1 MREIKQSST
10 QTVKRSEIK
19 LNPYNPKRHTDE
31 EAEKWMPIPGYEN
44 YSVSTNG
51 RISNTDTGLYL
62 KPRPRGGYL
71 RVVLYNKN
79 HSPKSFS
86 IHRLVAFAFI
96 PNPQQKPFIDHI
108 NTIRE
113 DNRVDNLRWVTNLEN
128 ASNPISRKKHSEGL
142 KGHTVSEECRMKISI
157 ANKGKVRSEEVRKK
171 LSKTFKDKYK
181 SGELMPKNTRPVAQ
195 YDLSGK
201 LLGIW
206 QSVASAGSE
215 LGINNSGIYKCA
227 QGTLKTYKGKI
238 WKYYE

>member
-1 MREIKQSST
+1 
-10 QTVKRSEIK
+10 
-19 LNPYNPKRHTDE
+19 
-31 EAEKWMPIPGYEN
+31 
-44 YSVSTNG
+44 
-51 RISNTDTGLYL
+51 
-62 KPRPRGGYL
+62 
-71 RVVLYNKN
+71 
-79 HSPKSFS
+79 
-86 IHRLVAFAFI
+86 
-96 PNPQQKPFIDHI
+96 
-108 NTIRE
+108 
-113 DNRVDNLRWVTNLEN
+113 
-128 ASNPISRKKHSEGL
+128 
-142 KGHTVSEECRMKISI
+142 MKISI